1 MKCEA
6 NFFQTK
12 LLCVTNVTGPAITCV
27 LCRDLQL
34 TVMFSGLY
42 NKIRLKERF
51 GEKVRKGISN
61 KIIVTLVTQ
70 GLLSSFL
77 SRPVE

>member
-27 LCRDLQL
+27 LCRDP
-34 TVMFSGLY
+34 FKG
-42 NKIRLKERF
+42 KIW
-51 GEKVRKGISN
+51 RKGNSN

-77 SRPVE
+77 SRPVA